1 MDNTT
6 SSSAPAMLYH
16 AQDFRIALQS
26 HYTPEQA
33 AQRRIASQRRMHEQA
48 VKSSCA
54 KWFAYYAERH
64 GVMLE

>member
-6 SSSAPAMLYH
+6 SSSAAAMLYH

-33 AQRRIASQRRMHEQA
+33 AQRRNAAYKRLHERA
-48 VKSSCA
+48 IKSSCA
-54 KWFAYYAERH
+54 KWFAKYAERH